1 MNGGEQ
7 LDEALFFV
15 AELFASGGRNGVV
28 ARALVVRRLPPLGLD
43 PPLLPHALQGGIERA
58 FLDGQHRLRERL
70 NRVGD
75 LVEDFYAASF
85 SQKGVTYD
93 HLEAAPLVGPGARLK
108 VAIGPNSFTEADQ
121 FAGAGDPF
129 KIGGGPHVLFEG
141 GKFFGIQ
148 FFGVNAKGAAFV
160 TAGAAPEPF
169 DFAGGDFSAGGP
181 SYAGDFDYAKVK
193 VTSVPEPAAWTLMI
207 CGFGAAGAVL
217 RRRRGVSGQW
227 SSHGI

>member
-1 MNGGEQ
+1 MKPVWP
-7 LDEALFFV
+7 LAALALAISTAGPASATIV
-15 AELFASGGRNGVV
+15 RYEYAGIIGVLSDPAHSGGVNVGDV
-28 ARALVVRRLPPLGLD
+28 ARVLLEFD
-43 PPLLPHALQGGIERA
+43 PA
-58 FLDGQHRLRERL
+58 
-70 NRVGD
+70 D
-75 LVEDFYAASF
+75 LVDVTAAAQDAF
-85 SQKGVTYD
+85 GVTYD